1 MERKV
6 SLDDKSSETIEMLA
20 DVFDDLQTALEPIRD
35 KALDE
40 RARLVGYAQCAEQMI
55 KIIADQV
62 AGLRELAKKKMAA
75 PTAELVPKRPDGNPT
90 TASASFAMGQEKPT
104 AVQPASKNGTP
115 KNGRTRMK
123 TLKEVTRGGDNSA

>member
-6 SLDDKSSETIEMLA
+6 SLDDKSPETIEMLA
-20 DVFDDLQTALEPIRD
+20 DVFDDLQTTLEPIRD

-62 AGLRELAKKKMAA
+62 AGLRALARKKVEAVLTQA
-75 PTAELVPKRPDGNPT
+75 PPVLEQADSLGAKRRPRRLR
-90 TASASFAMGQEKPT
+90 AKA
-104 AVQPASKNGTP
+104 
-115 KNGRTRMK
+115 
-123 TLKEVTRGGDNSA
+123 KEAKRGGDNSA